1 MFKKSV
7 VKKLGEYSDLRFLED
22 YDLWVKMLTAG
33 FKIINVPETLV
44 DMRTSDSLYS
54 RRGGLKYLF
63 LYIKLKS
70 KWRRMGLGNYL
81 SMFTSDAAMILNT
94 LIPANIRKL
103 AYKKF
108 LR

>member
-1 MFKKSV
+1 
-7 VKKLGEYSDLRFLED
+7 
-22 YDLWVKMLTAG
+22 
-33 FKIINVPETLV
+33 
-44 DMRTSDSLYS
+44 
-54 RRGGLKYLF
+54 
-63 LYIKLKS
+63 
-70 KWRRMGLGNYL
+70 MGIGNYL

>member
-1 MFKKSV
+1 MKI
-7 VKKLGEYSDLRFLED
+7 
-22 YDLWVKMLTAG
+22 LTAG
-33 FKIINVPETLV
+33 FKTVNVSETLV
-44 DMRTSDSLYS
+44 NMRISNNLYS
-54 RRGGLKYLF
+54 RRGGFKYLF
-63 LYIKLKS
+63 IYVKLKN
-70 KWRRMGLGNYL
+70 KWRRMGIGNYL